1 MLSPLY
7 LGIWTKLFKPPIGS
21 ALTKRINNHVDSHV
35 FWLLDWFVFSLLDF
49 CLFVD
54 DERNNNQL
62 WQTVQEQ
69 IGGCSGAGGRTSGTP
84 AYIFFSSAPPQILVL
99 VIFVLFMVLFQFAM
113 VTKLAFFMCSS
124 ILPLGWRHLQIFRA
138 QDHRLWKWAKLAEN
152 GQTSG
157 QKAPISSRPILFSKS
172 WCNDPSL
179 IVLNKGRGVR
189 ASGKFWFQIF
199 EMNISKQTS
208 HWN

>member
-21 ALTKRINNHVDSHV
+21 ALTKRINNHVVSPV
-35 FWLLDWFVFSLLDF
+35 FWLLDWFVFSLINF

-99 VIFVLFMVLFQFAM
+99 VILRIFMVFFQFAM
-113 VTKLAFFMCSS
+113 VTKLAYFMCSS
-124 ILPLGWRHLQIFRA
+124 ILPLGWRHLQIFWA
-138 QDHRLWKWAKLAEN
+138 QDHRLWKWAKLGEN

-157 QKAPISSRPILFSKS
+157 QKAPISSRPL
-172 WCNDPSL
+172 L
-179 IVLNKGRGVR
+179 V
-189 ASGKFWFQIF
+189 FQV
-199 EMNISKQTS
+199 MDQSYT
-208 HWN
+208 